1 MSPAKTSVFAI
12 HPGCSYRFKQDL
24 GSVDCVGVKL
34 VPSASLVAIA
44 LVALTLVF
52 APAASAV
59 ETATKSAK
67 ATTTVPKAAND
78 DFEDKKLDQG
88 AFEAEDREA
97 TEAKAEEGSSG
108 SFFRMIFGLVVVLG
122 AIYAVHW
129 MLKKWSQARV
139 AGAAGGT
146 AGLIDVVA
154 TTPLAAGRSVH
165 LIRVGGELVLVGA
178 TDQSITRLGNIEHSH
193 LASVLGDEAVTKFD
207 SLLSGA
213 LAAPTPVAQIGTGAP
228 VAARGAKAT
237 DTEPF
242 LKRFVD
248 NLRLSTAR

>member
-1 MSPAKTSVFAI
+1 M
-12 HPGCSYRFKQDL
+12 
-24 GSVDCVGVKL
+24 KL

-59 ETATKSAK
+59 ETAAKDAPATATTKAAK
-67 ATTTVPKAAND
+67 AKAAVPKAAND

-88 AFEAEDREA
+88 AFEAEDEA
-97 TEAKAEEGSSG
+97 ATKAEAEEGNGG
-108 SFFRMIFGLVVVLG
+108 SFVRMIFGLLVVVG
-122 AIYAVHW
+122 AIYGVHW

-193 LASVLGDEAVTKFD
+193 LASVLGNEAVSKFD

-228 VAARGAKAT
+228 AAALSAT
-237 DTEPF
+237 TADTEPF
-242 LKRFVD
+242 LKRFVH